1 VHPHARRSINPAVR
15 PSLAQKALAWLLPFT
30 ARTRIVAIQ
39 ESGSVMRRVVLRR
52 LVVAVA
58 LAGAA
63 PAAHAVAQ
71 QVEPATRQAAI
82 EQAQAEKVPT
92 LHPFVPGKVER
103 LVNRFEGSWFNQTE
117 SWHPFFESAYSGGGF
132 AFGAGY
138 LHHVSPFNSVD
149 VRGSY
154 TVSGYKRAEAEFV
167 APRLFHRRGELS
179 VLGGWREATQ
189 VGFFG
194 FGTET
199 SKDDRTNFDFQ
210 QPYAS
215 AALTLRPTRRLLV
228 LHGGVE
234 WTRWTQRP
242 GEGTFPS
249 VETVFTPAT
258 LPGLGAKTTYI
269 HSNGTVGFDWRTS
282 PGYSRRG
289 GYYGVTVHDY
299 ADRDDAFGFDQVN
312 YEVIQHL
319 PILRE
324 TWVISLRGLAQ
335 TAFGK
340 SGQEIPFFLMP
351 ALGGGDSLRGF
362 SSRRFRDRNSLLL
375 QAEWRIPVSRFLD
388 TAVFYDA
395 GKVTARAKDLDLNGL
410 KSDYGFGLR
419 FHGPFFTPLR
429 VEIARGNEGLA
440 LIFGSSA
447 VF

>member
-1 VHPHARRSINPAVR
+1 MHMV
-15 PSLAQKALAWLLPFT
+15 
-30 ARTRIVAIQ
+30 
-39 ESGSVMRRVVLRR
+39 GMRR

-58 LAGAA
+58 LVCAA
-63 PAAHAVAQ
+63 PAAHVVAQ

-92 LHPFVPGKVER
+92 LHPFVPDKAER
-103 LVNRFEGSWFNQTE
+103 LINRYEDRLFNQTQ
-117 SWHPFFESAYSGGGF
+117 SWHPFLESAYSGGGF

-138 LHHVSPFNSVD
+138 LHHVSPFNTVD

-154 TVSGYKRAEAEFV
+154 TISGYKRAEAEFV
-167 APRLFHRRGELS
+167 APHLFSRRGELS

-194 FGTET
+194 FGAAT
-199 SKDDRTNFDFQ
+199 SKDDRTNFDFR

-215 AALTLRPTRRLLV
+215 ATLTVKPIRRLL
-228 LHGGVE
+228 LLRGGVE

-258 LPGLGAKTTYI
+258 LPGLGAETTYI
-269 HSNGTVGFDWRTS
+269 HSRGTVGFDWRTS
-282 PGYSRRG
+282 EGYARRG
-289 GYYGVTVHDY
+289 GFYGVTVHDY
-299 ADRDDAFGFDQVN
+299 SDRDDRFGFNQVN
-312 YEVIQHL
+312 YEVIQHV

-324 TWVISLRGLAQ
+324 AWVISLHGLAQ

-340 SGQEIPFFLMP
+340 SDQQVPFFLMP
-351 ALGGGDSLRGF
+351 AVGGGSSLRGF
-362 SSRRFRDRNSLLL
+362 SSRRFTDRNSLLL
-375 QAEWRIPVSRFLD
+375 QAEWRITASRFLD

-395 GKVTARAKDLDLNGL
+395 GKATARTKDLDLNGL

-440 LIFGSSA
+440 LIFASSA